1 MEKKP
6 SGNGVL
12 YGLDV
17 VAEAAHKQMLGNLEE
32 GEIAKAH
39 VWHDIA
45 EEVRTAIVGQLLYAI
60 EHGEME
66 RSALIAKAL
75 RGWGV
80 L

>member
-1 MEKKP
+1 MEKNTRE
-6 SGNGVL
+6 NGVQ

-17 VAEAAHKQMLGNLEE
+17 VADAAHKQMLENMKE
-32 GEIAKAH
+32 GEMAKAH

-45 EEVRTAIVGQLLYAI
+45 EEVRSAIVGQLLDAI
-60 EHGEME
+60 EHGEAE
-66 RSALIAKAL
+66 RAALIAKAL